1 MSYEIGS
8 KARSTV
14 TVTDLTGAPADATMS
29 IVVIKPDGTAAATP
43 SIVDDTGLGNYYAD
57 IPLTAAG
64 VWTIVWTAAGAIIAV
79 YTNQLT
85 VRAPGMRIIS
95 LAEAKAHLNKDLT
108 ITTDDDELRG
118 FIDAT
123 QVVIEGE
130 IGPVV
135 PVSKLEYY
143 TGRGRWVVLRRR
155 PVVAI
160 TLVREQ
166 VGSDYFT
173 IIPET
178 PPGTD
183 LDYRLDR
190 GMLLRRINMYPAL
203 WRGDVEVTY
212 SAGRNPIPGN
222 IALAA
227 KEELAHL
234 WRNSQLSK
242 GGARAAAGA
251 DDVLSSLAFS
261 LPHRVSDLLSKSKRA
276 PRTGGA

>member
-8 KARSTV
+8 LARSTV
-14 TVTDLTGAPADATMS
+14 TVTDLAGTLTDSTMS
-29 IVVIKPDGTAAATP
+29 VVVTRPDGTTAPTP
-43 SIVDDTGLGNYYAD
+43 AIVDAAGVGAYYAD

-64 VWTIVWTAAGAIIAV
+64 VWTIVWTAAGAVIAV

-85 VRAPGMRIIS
+85 VRAPGLRIIS
-95 LAEAKAHLNKDLT
+95 LAEAKAHLNKDAT
-108 ITTDDDELRG
+108 ITTDDDELRA

-130 IGPVV
+130 VGPVV

-143 TGRGRWVVLRRR
+143 SGRGRWVVLRRR
-155 PVVAI
+155 PVVAV

-173 IIPET
+173 IIPEVGV
-178 PPGTD
+178 GTD

-190 GMLLRRINMYPAL
+190 GMLLRRINQYPAL

-212 SAGRNPIPGN
+212 SAGRNPVPAN

-234 WRNSQLSK
+234 WRNSQLARGS
-242 GGARAAAGA
+242 ARASAGA
-251 DDVLSSLAFS
+251 EDVLSSLAFS
-261 LPHRVSDLLSKSKRA
+261 LPHRVADLLARSKRA
-276 PRTGGA
+276 PRMGE